1 MLPQDSAPTGFPA
14 CPAGVGRGSQFLEKK
29 ASTYTHICVC
39 VRIYVLL
46 VCFSGEPWL
55 VSHRGMAP
63 GWGPR
68 ALEPMASRSHDWPRT
83 RGLRGVVC
91 PSGARA
97 SQGRGLCTCS
107 SRVCRLEA
115 AAATA
120 LEHGAARPLSHTGAH
135 VTWSGHPAVSGREGK
150 GCTDPLCYSSQRRPA
165 NTHSGH
171 VLQSDRSRPSGAT
184 ARPLH
189 TNRDPR
195 ARALLH
201 QEPRST
207 QGGETLSLARELG
220 ARTRGRGTH
229 TLTGTVRQDA
239 ILCTW

>member
-1 MLPQDSAPTGFPA
+1 
-14 CPAGVGRGSQFLEKK
+14 
-29 ASTYTHICVC
+29 
-39 VRIYVLL
+39 
-46 VCFSGEPWL
+46 
-55 VSHRGMAP
+55 MAP
-63 GWGPR
+63 GWGPH
-68 ALEPMASRSHDWPRT
+68 ALEPMTSRSHDWPRT

-135 VTWSGHPAVSGREGK
+135 VTWSSHPAVSGQEGK
-150 GCTDPLCYSSQRRPA
+150 GCTDPLCYSSQRRPSKHTQWA
-165 NTHSGH
+165 CFAVRPKPALRGNRTAPAHKQG
-171 VLQSDRSRPSGAT
+171 PSGTRSPASGVMK
-184 ARPLH
+184 H
-189 TNRDPR
+189 T
-195 ARALLH
+195 
-201 QEPRST
+201 
-207 QGGETLSLARELG
+207 GGETLSLARELG